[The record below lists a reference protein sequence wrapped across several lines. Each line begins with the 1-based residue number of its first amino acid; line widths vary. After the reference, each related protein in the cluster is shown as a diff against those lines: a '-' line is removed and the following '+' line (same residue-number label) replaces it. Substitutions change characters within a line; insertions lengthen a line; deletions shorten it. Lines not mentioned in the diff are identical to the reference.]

1 MKTTDRSPLK
11 GQKVKRNF
19 KVCRKYLTEISK
31 KLRLPRLSARALA
44 VAASSIAV
52 CAAIVLISVI
62 GGRSMPVK
70 AADINIGAETELSGS
85 LSGGAGRF
93 TETSDEA
100 QFSDTEASPSGEAGS
115 DASAD
120 AASDAA
126 LSAQSSTDDTR
137 YTVTFAFH
145 SRESISCSAEKPAS
159 VGELAERLGIVFGDT
174 DVLNISADTVIS
186 EDTVITTDK
195 VTYGT
200 ERVSTAIAYTTKY
213 IDDSSLR
220 SGTTKVSQYG
230 QNGETITEYS
240 VKYVN
245 GVEESRTE
253 VSSYTAKNPVEQVIR
268 RGTAV
273 YKPPT
278 SSAVVEYGGKD
289 GGTFVGGDGKTYTY
303 SYYVDVSAVM
313 YYSGGGTRIGLPADE
328 NIIAVDPSVI
338 PLGSQVYITGS
349 YADIGVRTAADT
361 GTAIKG
367 NIIDI
372 CFDRD
377 NPLAQN
383 FGRRAMRVYILK

>member
-1 MKTTDRSPLK
+1 MPK
-11 GQKVKRNF
+11 
-19 KVCRKYLTEISK
+19 
-31 KLRLPRLSARALA
+31 LSARTFA

-52 CAAIVLISVI
+52 CAAIILISVI
-62 GGRSMPVK
+62 SGRNMPVK
-70 AADINIGAETELSGS
+70 AADVYIGAEAETSES
-85 LSGGAGRF
+85 LSGGVGRF
-93 TETSDEA
+93 TETSVEM
-100 QFSDTEASPSGEAGS
+100 QNSDTKSSSADDEISADPSS
-115 DASAD
+115 DAD
-120 AASDAA
+120 V
-126 LSAQSSTDDTR
+126 SAQSDVDNTR

-159 VGELAERLGIVFGDT
+159 VGELAERLGITFGESDI
-174 DVLNISADTVIS
+174 LNVAVDTVITD
-186 EDTVITTDK
+186 DTVITTDK

-213 IDDSSLR
+213 VDDSSLR

-230 QNGETITEYS
+230 QNGETVTEYS

-253 VSSYTAKNPVEQVIR
+253 ISSYIAKNPVEQVIR

-273 YKPPT
+273 YKSPS
-278 SSAVVEYGGKD
+278 SSAGVEYGGKD
-289 GGTFVGGDGKTYTY
+289 GGTFVGGDGKTYSY
-303 SYYVDVSAVM
+303 SYYIDVSAVM
-313 YYSGGGTRIGLPADE
+313 YYSGGGTLIGLPADE

-338 PLGSQVYITGS
+338 PLGSQVYITGD

-377 NPLAQN
+377 NPLAQG
-383 FGRRAMRVYILK
+383 FGRRAMRVYVLN

>member
-1 MKTTDRSPLK
+1 
-11 GQKVKRNF
+11 
-19 KVCRKYLTEISK
+19 
-31 KLRLPRLSARALA
+31 
-44 VAASSIAV
+44 
-52 CAAIVLISVI
+52 
-62 GGRSMPVK
+62 MPVK

-100 QFSDTEASPSGEAGS
+100 QSSGTEASPSGEAGS

-120 AASDAA
+120 AASDTA

-159 VGELAERLGIVFGDT
+159 VGELAERLGITFGDT

-186 EDTVITTDK
+186 EDTVVTTDK

-273 YKPPT
+273 YKPQT